1 MLESGRMHE
10 IMNKSHLNGRIAAE
24 TTYFHVLDDIKTVYY
39 ITLQIKCIVC
49 KITIV
54 NLTEIK

>member
-24 TTYFHVLDDIKTVYY
+24 TTYFHILDDIKTVYY

-54 NLTEIK
+54 FFT

>member
-1 MLESGRMHE
+1 
-10 IMNKSHLNGRIAAE
+10 MNKSHLNGRIAAE

-54 NLTEIK
+54 FFIRNKVETDRQNLT